1 MTKETEENIGA
12 VTDSVSQAIVTSNV
26 PEVTNASLVIEEE
39 NKGTEKDALTQL
51 FEDLENN
58 EVANAIDAIF
68 SNPYEDPRGEVSTIT
83 PMLKLSYSIC
93 PSTPTEAMQKEAL
106 ECLCNNLEDDAE
118 NPYRYPLK
126 NSFEL
131 KQIILGKD
139 IVTFIGNIQKNHE
152 PLVEIQDLM
161 KKEWEKASSM
171 AGAQSKS
178 ESKGM
183 EIILN

>member
-1 MTKETEENIGA
+1 
-12 VTDSVSQAIVTSNV
+12 
-26 PEVTNASLVIEEE
+26 
-39 NKGTEKDALTQL
+39 
-51 FEDLENN
+51 
-58 EVANAIDAIF
+58 
-68 SNPYEDPRGEVSTIT
+68 
-83 PMLKLSYSIC
+83 
-93 PSTPTEAMQKEAL
+93 MQKEAL
-106 ECLCNNLEDDAE
+106 ECLCNNLENE
-118 NPYRYPLK
+118 EEKEYHYPLR

-131 KQIILGKD
+131 KKIILGKD

>member
-1 MTKETEENIGA
+1 MAKKSKVGA
-12 VTDSVSQAIVTSNV
+12 VADSVSQAIVISNE
-26 PEVTNASLVIEEE
+26 PEVINASAVVEEE
-39 NKGTEKDALTQL
+39 NKGIEKDSLTKL

-58 EVANAIDAIF
+58 EVANAIDSIF
-68 SNPYEDPRGEVSTIT
+68 SKPYEDPRGEVSTIT

-131 KQIILGKD
+131 KQIILGKRHCH
-139 IVTFIGNIQKNHE
+139 IHWKH
-152 PLVEIQDLM
+152 
-161 KKEWEKASSM
+161 
-171 AGAQSKS
+171 S
-178 ESKGM
+178 EES
-183 EIILN
+183 